1 MSLRPVTTGRRVA
14 PGLAPT
20 GMVNDLLDAAK
31 LETSGMAI
39 EMEPVAC
46 DEAIRQV
53 VQRMTP
59 LAQQKGLKL
68 GACAPGRLLCWA
80 DPVRLGQVLT
90 NLVANAIKFS
100 TSGTIEVHATEANGV
115 PTVEVRDEGVG
126 MGPEHLDTIF
136 NAYDSGPNG
145 SGRRDSSGLGWAISR
160 SLVEAMD
167 GTILASSAGPGK
179 GSTIQVTLRPP
190 DGQTN
195 GSRKAKLAV

>member
-1 MSLRPVTTGRRVA
+1 MRRSHPPSRPT
-14 PGLAPT
+14 
-20 GMVNDLLDAAK
+20 NDSVGSA
-31 LETSGMAI
+31 E
-39 EMEPVAC
+39 
-46 DEAIRQV
+46 
-53 VQRMTP
+53 
-59 LAQQKGLKL
+59 GLKL

-80 DPVRLGQVLT
+80 DPVRFGQVLT

-145 SGRRDSSGLGWAISR
+145 SGRRDSSGLEWAISR

-167 GTILASSAGPGK
+167 GTILASSARPGK